1 MRKKLTTYIEE
12 NMIKKLKINAIERNL
27 SVADI
32 LNDLVKEYLDKIES
46 TTKK

>member
-12 NMIKKLKINAIERNL
+12 DLIKRIKIKAIEEGK

-32 LNDLVKEYLDKIES
+32 LNELIEEYLDKR
-46 TTKK
+46 

>member
-12 NMIKKLKINAIERNL
+12 KLINKIKIKAIEEGR

-32 LNDLVKEYLDKIES
+32 LNELIEEYLDNS
-46 TTKK
+46 QD

>member
-12 NMIKKLKINAIERNL
+12 ESIKQLKMKAIEQEC

-32 LNDLVKEYLDKIES
+32 LNDLVEEYLGGNKN
-46 TTKK
+46 KY

>member
-12 NMIKKLKINAIERNL
+12 ELIKRIKIKAIEEGK

-32 LNDLVKEYLDKIES
+32 LNELIEEYLNKR
-46 TTKK
+46 